1 MVAWLAPPS
10 SCWKP
15 SFQDVMAIAHKRFQ
29 GSYKEI
35 HVSFS
40 WQDRLVR
47 PWRGTTVFHG
57 SHVAARCVRRRRS
70 CSKYSGKISLFA
82 TSNTRSDARLK
93 QVVSTVRRI
102 LALSHAS
109 AYDSLLGREREEK
122 FNARNFFNAVE
133 DIVLLGH
140 RLLWR
145 DISSTTSTLE
155 SRINRKKQQEKL

>member
-15 SFQDVMAIAHKRFQ
+15 SFQDVIAVAHKRFQ
-29 GSYKEI
+29 WSYKEI
-35 HVSFS
+35 HVFFS

-82 TSNTRSDARLK
+82 TSNIRSDARLK
-93 QVVSTVRRI
+93 QVVSTVGRI

-109 AYDSLLGREREEK
+109 AYDSLLGRERER
-122 FNARNFFNAVE
+122 RN
-133 DIVLLGH
+133 LMPG
-140 RLLWR
+140 
-145 DISSTTSTLE
+145 ISSMLLKISFCSDIGFIGETFRPQPRL
-155 SRINRKKQQEKL
+155 